1 MPTIPSPTTTAV
13 CNKLVKDY
21 TGIVQPVI
29 EAKQKIKQMARDFEN
44 QLYDTVFT
52 PIGDLLN
59 AINDFQQ
66 KTGAIFPEDSVSAID
81 DILLFTRN
89 CPYLSDALGGAGPS
103 GKDNPAS
110 LATGMTAGA
119 VDGINQAIAQATEA
133 VPEFFFGGL
142 AANIDNIVN
151 GIGIPKGI
159 ADAAN
164 VGELLKQADKLIN
177 CIASFCGAD
186 YTSTLAF
193 YTTETQELF
202 SELNL
207 DSDPAS
213 PRYGQFDYEAIYA
226 RVGLNSSAIDNLN
239 MTLSSVSNTY
249 TSMGTA
255 ISGTVSAVQN
265 YAKAGGLF

>member
-1 MPTIPSPTTTAV
+1 MPAIPSPTTTAI
-13 CNKLVKDY
+13 CNKLVRDY

-29 EAKQKIKQMARDFEN
+29 DAKQKIKQMARDFEN
-44 QLYDTVFT
+44 QLYDTLFT

-59 AINDFQQ
+59 AINDYQQ
-66 KTGAIFPEDSVSAID
+66 KTGALFPEDDVSAID
-81 DILLFTRN
+81 DIKFFTEN

-110 LATGMTAGA
+110 LATGMVAGA

-133 VPEFFFGGL
+133 VPEFFFGGM

-151 GIGIPKGI
+151 GIGIPRGI

-177 CIASFCGAD
+177 CVASFCGAD
-186 YTSTLAF
+186 YVSTLTF
-193 YTTETQELF
+193 YTTQTQELF

-226 RVGLNSSAIDNLN
+226 RVGLNSSAIDNVNLAI
-239 MTLSSVSNTY
+239 SSVSGSY
-249 TSMGTA
+249 TSMNTA
-255 ISGTVSAVQN
+255 VGNTVSAVQN